1 MKKYDYKVDYISANV
16 SVSDMN
22 TGKAGAKIASQVQEK
37 INGYMSQGY
46 ELYQQFHTN
55 VMVSPGCLDGL
66 GGAKTRYETIIST
79 VFRKEIEA

>member
-22 TGKAGAKIASQVQEK
+22 TGKAGAKIASSTWEA
-37 INGYMSQGY
+37 INGYMNHGY

-55 VMVSPGCLDGL
+55 VMVSPGCFEALWGV
-66 GGAKTRYETIIST
+66 KTRYETLITT
-79 VFRKEIEA
+79 VFRKEIGD